1 MAGASQLVTFCCE
14 QETGNWESEGGEEG
28 EREEGEGTGAGPR
41 LVAFC
46 GEQEPGIWEPY
57 SGEWGRLEDWERG
70 AGGGGAGPRLVTF
83 CGEQEPGIWEPD
95 LGEWG
100 RLEDWER
107 GAGGGGIP
115 FLVLVARL
123 AEGRVCRSTEEEVL
137 EGLPGGLE
145 QGGGGTLCCEVAGED
160 AWPGGCGCAPPEG
173 MQGLLPTPD

>member
-1 MAGASQLVTFCCE
+1 MVAFCGE

-46 GEQEPGIWEPY
+46 GEQEPGIWEPD
-57 SGEWGRLEDWERG
+57 S
-70 AGGGGAGPRLVTF
+70 
-83 CGEQEPGIWEPD
+83 
-95 LGEWG
+95 GEWG

-123 AEGRVCRSTEEEVL
+123 AEGLVCRSTEEEVL
-137 EGLPGGLE
+137 EGLPGELK
-145 QGGGGTLCCEVAGED
+145 QGGGGTLCCENF
-160 AWPGGCGCAPPEG
+160 
-173 MQGLLPTPD
+173 LIKL